1 MVSAQLDGGVL
12 VGRFPPDEY
21 AEGMGAVLE
30 LGSPLT
36 DCVNEAL
43 QAITTSGQLQ
53 EIYDEWISSTEDVPI
68 LG

>member
-1 MVSAQLDGGVL
+1 
-12 VGRFPPDEY
+12 
-21 AEGMGAVLE
+21 MGAVLE

-36 DCVNEAL
+36 ACVNEAL
-43 QAITTSGQLQ
+43 ETITTSGQLQ